1 MTFKVTPKGIAI
13 FLTCVL
19 LLSFDSLELRF
30 GQFGHL
36 DFLKVLDSVN
46 HSFNSIANSW
56 NLPFIEI
63 TLIAFEFQDLDVI

>member
-1 MTFKVTPKGIAI
+1 MTFKVTPKRRAI

-36 DFLKVLDSVN
+36 DFLKVLVSVN
-46 HSFNSIANSW
+46 HSFNRIANT
-56 NLPFIEI
+56 LDLTFMEI
-63 TLIAFEFQDLDVI
+63 TLIAFKFQDLDVI

>member
-19 LLSFDSLELRF
+19 LLSFDCLELRF

-36 DFLKVLDSVN
+36 DFLKVLESVS
-46 HSFNSIANSW
+46 HSFNRIANSW
-56 NLPFIEI
+56 DLTFMDI